1 MKILTLDNLNSK
13 IVPSPCEIR
22 RIKTLQS
29 KLINKMSFNP
39 LFRPVDELKY
49 KIDTSTYQEN
59 LNGLKTLKLNIP
71 IKVKINKEKL
81 GLLKNN
87 S

>member
-22 RIKTLQS
+22 IIKTLQS

-39 LFRPVDELKY
+39 LFRPLEEVSLKNDISIY
-49 KIDTSTYQEN
+49 SSN
-59 LNGLKTLKLNIP
+59 LNGLKALKLNIS
-71 IKVKINKEKL
+71 IKVKINQEKL